1 VEYECAFVACAAWLL
16 AGELALAASTAP
28 PVDLVWVAPR
38 QCPDHDTVIRD
49 ISNILGNPSPERV
62 GKPFSVRAEVWRGE
76 DTRWHVTL
84 TSQGTRAEPRSL
96 AADSCEAVADAA
108 ALIVALLVDPSRARA
123 QGAAPPPA
131 NTVGPPT
138 SPADAVSPPAS
149 GIPAMRATTPPS
161 ADMTA
166 PPSADVP
173 SRSTTASSADVPSG
187 AQAPAVAAGLASPGA
202 SADAG
207 PLAVPVPADRSIG
220 TQPATRHWTVGVSG
234 GGSVGAL
241 PSAQPDA
248 ELAIGWTNERFRLEV
263 AGRSDLSH
271 QHVPLAS
278 RTDEGA
284 DFRLLSGLARGCY
297 SLVSSRLSL
306 GGCAAFEVDWLRA
319 SGFGAVTTVS
329 GDAAIPALG
338 ASALATY
345 AMGDRIGIR
354 VLLEGVAPL
363 SRPSFVIVAPGA
375 VAVVDRP
382 GAIWGRAML
391 GAEVHFF

>member
-1 VEYECAFVACAAWLL
+1 MEYECAFVACAAWLL

-38 QCPDHDTVIRD
+38 QCPDHDAVIRD
-49 ISNILGNPSPERV
+49 ISTILGNPSAGRV

-84 TSQGTRAEPRSL
+84 ASQGTRADPRSL

-108 ALIVALLVDPSRARA
+108 VLIVALLVDPSRAQA
-123 QGAAPPPA
+123 QGAAPPTA
-131 NTVGPPT
+131 NTVAPPT
-138 SPADAVSPPAS
+138 RPADAVSPPAS
-149 GIPAMRATTPPS
+149 GTPAVRATTPPS
-161 ADMTA
+161 AD
-166 PPSADVP
+166 VP
-173 SRSTTASSADVPSG
+173 SPATTLSSPNLPSG
-187 AQAPAVAAGLASPGA
+187 AQAPVVAAGLASPGA
-202 SADAG
+202 SGDGG
-207 PLAVPVPADRSIG
+207 PLAVPAPADRSIG
-220 TQPATRHWTVGVSG
+220 SQPATGHWTVGVSG

-248 ELAIGWTNERFRLEV
+248 ELTIGWTNERFRLEV

-382 GAIWGRAML
+382 GAIWARAML